1 MIVTYRDSLG
11 YVEVTVAEGG
21 IYFNDGFAY
30 FGSENHDYKIL
41 ADQIACIYESQ

>member
-11 YVEVTVAEGG
+11 YVDVVAEDG
-21 IYFNDGFAY
+21 IYFSDGFAY

-41 ADQIACIYESQ
+41 ADRIACIYESK

>member
-11 YVEVTVAEGG
+11 YVDVAVSEDG
-21 IYFNDGFAY
+21 IDFVDGFAY

-41 ADQIACIYESQ
+41 ADRIVCIREGQ